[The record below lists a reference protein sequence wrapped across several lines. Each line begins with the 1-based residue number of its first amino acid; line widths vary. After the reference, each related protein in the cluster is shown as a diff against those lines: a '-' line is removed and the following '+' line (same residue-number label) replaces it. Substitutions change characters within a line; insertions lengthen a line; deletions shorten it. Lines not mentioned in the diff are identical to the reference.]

1 VVLETAIRSSI
12 GAATALRLA
21 GGGHRVVLGARRR
34 NRLDSLV
41 SRINDAGG
49 VAQARELEAT
59 ATPPTAS
66 GAGPRWE
73 EHTVAAPDRRQHHQ
87 PPRVQALAAE
97 LWARCSDRGFRCA
110 GRSRRITRMTRQLL
124 DLTHPLHDGLA
135 THPGLPGPRHSVFR
149 SREQYQQA
157 GGMPF
162 QIDRVD
168 LVGNTGTYL
177 DSPFHR
183 FADGPDLAALPLQA
197 VADLP
202 VVLLDVRSRSD
213 RGVTVDLLEQ
223 RTGGLTLTARWRAWP
238 ARTPRRGHSPG

>member
-1 VVLETAIRSSI
+1 
-12 GAATALRLA
+12 
-21 GGGHRVVLGARRR
+21 
-34 NRLDSLV
+34 
-41 SRINDAGG
+41 
-49 VAQARELEAT
+49 
-59 ATPPTAS
+59 
-66 GAGPRWE
+66 
-73 EHTVAAPDRRQHHQ
+73 
-87 PPRVQALAAE
+87 
-97 LWARCSDRGFRCA
+97 
-110 GRSRRITRMTRQLL
+110 MTRQLL